1 LKIGIDKSALTLYHI
16 KVIKRL
22 RNKRKGEE
30 EMRNNITKLILIM
43 LILAF
48 GVVSLAGCSNQTAN
62 QAPSQTSNQEETSAG
77 EDSFEKIKERGYVI
91 MGLDDTFAPMGFR
104 DENNEIVGFDV
115 DLAKEVFNRNDLEL
129 VLQPIDWTMKEA
141 ELNAGNID
149 MIWNGYTI
157 TAERREKVA
166 FSKPY
171 LKNRQI
177 IITLA
182 DSDINSKADLEGKKV
197 AAQAGSTA
205 VDAMYTEPDV
215 VATFDGGEPVLFD
228 TNNEAFMDLEAGR
241 SDAVV
246 ADEVLARYYIKLK
259 GEEKYKVLSEDFG
272 DEEYG
277 IGFRKQDK
285 KLLELVDSTL
295 DAMRKDGT
303 FDAIYNKWFA
313 D

>member
-1 LKIGIDKSALTLYHI
+1 MRRNVKNLVLITLVLAL
-16 KVIKRL
+16 
-22 RNKRKGEE
+22 G
-30 EMRNNITKLILIM
+30 
-43 LILAF
+43 AA
-48 GVVSLAGCSNQTAN
+48 SLAGCSNQT
-62 QAPSQTSNQEETSAG
+62 SNQEPAAL
-77 EDSFEKIKERGYVI
+77 EDSFEKIKEKGQVV

-115 DLAKEVFNRNDLEL
+115 DLAKEVFKRNELEL

-149 MIWNGYTI
+149 MIWNAYTI
-157 TAERREKVA
+157 TDERKEKVA

-171 LKNRQI
+171 LDNKQVI
-177 IITLA
+177 VILS
-182 DSDINSKADLEGKKV
+182 DSDINSKQDLEGKKV

-205 VDAMYTEPDV
+205 VDAMNTEPEV
-215 VATFDGGEPVLFD
+215 VATFDGGEPILFD

-246 ADEVLARYYIKLK
+246 ADEVLARYYIKQK
-259 GEEKYKVLSEDFG
+259 GPDKYKILDEDFG

-285 KLLELVDSTL
+285 KLLEMVDNTL
-295 DAMRKDGT
+295 DEMREDGT
-303 FDAIYNKWFA
+303 FDLIYQKWFGE
-313 D
+313 

>member
-1 LKIGIDKSALTLYHI
+1 VAKEKGRPMMRKNVKNLVFIILVLAL
-16 KVIKRL
+16 
-22 RNKRKGEE
+22 G
-30 EMRNNITKLILIM
+30 
-43 LILAF
+43 AA
-48 GVVSLAGCSNQTAN
+48 SLAGCSNQNSN
-62 QAPSQTSNQEETSAG
+62 QASNQDPAAL
-77 EDSFEKIKERGYVI
+77 EDSFEKIKEKGQVV

-115 DLAKEVFNRNDLEL
+115 DLAKEVFKRNELEL

-149 MIWNGYTI
+149 MIWNAYTI
-157 TAERREKVA
+157 TDERKEKVA

-171 LKNRQI
+171 LDNKQVI
-177 IITLA
+177 VILS
-182 DSDINSKADLEGKKV
+182 DSDISSKQDLEGKKV

-205 VDAMYTEPDV
+205 VDAMNTEPEV
-215 VATFDGGEPVLFD
+215 VATFDGGEPILFD

-246 ADEVLARYYIKLK
+246 ADEVLARYYIKQK
-259 GEEKYKVLSEDFG
+259 GPDKYKILDEDFG

-285 KLLELVDSTL
+285 KLLEMVDNTL
-295 DAMRKDGT
+295 DEMREDGA
-303 FDAIYNKWFA
+303 FDLIYEKWFGE
-313 D
+313 

>member
-1 LKIGIDKSALTLYHI
+1 
-16 KVIKRL
+16 
-22 RNKRKGEE
+22 
-30 EMRNNITKLILIM
+30 M
-43 LILAF
+43 
-48 GVVSLAGCSNQTAN
+48 AGCSNQSAN
-62 QAPSQTSNQEETSAG
+62 QASNQTSNEVAEQEPAEL
-77 EDSFEKIKERGYVI
+77 EDSFDKIKERGYVI

-115 DLAKEVFNRNDLEL
+115 DLAKEVFERNNLEL

-149 MIWNGYTI
+149 MIWNAYTI
-157 TAERREKVA
+157 TAERMEKVA

-171 LKNRQI
+171 LDNKQVI
-177 IITLA
+177 VTLA
-182 DSDINSKADLEGKKV
+182 DSNINSKKDLEGKRV

-205 VDAMYTEPDV
+205 VDAMYTEPEV
-215 VATFDGGEPVLFD
+215 VATFDGGEPILFD

-246 ADEVLARYYIKLK
+246 ADEVLARYYIKQR
-259 GEEKYKVLSEDFG
+259 GPEKYKILDEDFG

-285 KLLELVDSTL
+285 KLLEMVDGTL
-295 DAMRKDGT
+295 DEMREDGT
-303 FDAIYNKWFA
+303 FDSIYEKWFGE
-313 D
+313 

>member
-1 LKIGIDKSALTLYHI
+1 M
-16 KVIKRL
+16 R
-22 RNKRKGEE
+22 RNVK
-30 EMRNNITKLILIM
+30 NLILIM
-43 LILAF
+43 LILAL
-48 GVVSLAGCSNQTAN
+48 GAASLAGCSNQSAN
-62 QAPSQTSNQEETSAG
+62 QASNQTSNEVAEQEPAEL
-77 EDSFEKIKERGYVI
+77 EDSFDKIKERGYVI

-115 DLAKEVFNRNDLEL
+115 DLAKEVFERNNLEL

-149 MIWNGYTI
+149 MIWNAYTI
-157 TAERREKVA
+157 TAERMEKVA

-171 LKNRQI
+171 LDNKQVI
-177 IITLA
+177 VTLA
-182 DSDINSKADLEGKKV
+182 DSNINSKKDLEGKRV

-205 VDAMYTEPDV
+205 VDAMYTEPEV
-215 VATFDGGEPVLFD
+215 VATFDGGEPILFD

-246 ADEVLARYYIKLK
+246 ADEVLARYYIKQR
-259 GEEKYKVLSEDFG
+259 GPEKYKILDEDFG

-285 KLLELVDSTL
+285 KLLEMVDGTL
-295 DAMRKDGT
+295 DEMREDGT
-303 FDAIYNKWFA
+303 FDSIYEKWFGE
-313 D
+313 